1 MAQGYVGTW
10 VYSGVLAKVREHI
23 TPGGRE
29 GAGEP

>member
-10 VYSGVLAKVREHI
+10 VYRGVLEKVRELL

-29 GAGEP
+29 GAGES